1 MPDSSDWLE
10 TAGKIAAGIG
20 AGALAAAG
28 ALALAKSGALQ
39 SAAARRRRNGDD
51 RLIDAPRAGVPL
63 LVSLAGIAE
72 HSGIFLG
79 RSRVAELN
87 GNGRLMNVSLS
98 EFINGDVDDPSNM
111 RWGTR
116 IFAACD
122 EASGRPLESVKIAHA
137 ARGLVEKIKQVKYNL
152 FNNNCH
158 LFSASCICGEMIDG
172 KSWGEWLRKGTFS
185 IDRLEAVISEFM
197 NGGRPIAWL
206 GVRSPSPFFK
216 YALADD
222 KIERLH
228 REGKV

>member
-63 LVSLAGIAE
+63 LVSLAGMAE

-87 GNGRLMNVSLS
+87 GNGRLMDVSLN
-98 EFINGDVDDPSNM
+98 EFINGQPDDTSNM

-122 EASGRPLESVKIAHA
+122 DSTGRPLESLKVAHV
-137 ARGLVEKIKQVKYNL
+137 ARDFVTKVRQVKYSL

-158 LFSASCICGEMIDG
+158 LFSASCVRGELSDG
-172 KSWGEWLRKGTFS
+172 RSWADWLMDGTFS
-185 IDRLEAVISEFM
+185 IDRLDAVISEVM

-206 GVRSPSPFFK
+206 GVREPTRFFN
-216 YALADD
+216 YALTDG
-222 KIERLH
+222 KIARL
-228 REGKV
+228 RMEGKA

>member
-1 MPDSSDWLE
+1 MSDSSDWLGI
-10 TAGKIAAGIG
+10 AGKIAAGIG

-28 ALALAKSGALQ
+28 ALALAKSGAFQ
-39 SAAARRRRNGDD
+39 SAAARRRRNGDE

-63 LVSLAGIAE
+63 LVSLAGMTE

-87 GNGRLMNVSLS
+87 GNGRLMDVSLS
-98 EFINGDVDDPSNM
+98 EFVNGQVGDKANV

-122 EASGRPLESVKIAHA
+122 DSTGRPLESLKVAHIARDFVAKVK
-137 ARGLVEKIKQVKYNL
+137 RVKYNL

-158 LFSASCICGEMIDG
+158 LFSASCVRGELLDG
-172 KSWGEWLRKGTFS
+172 RSWAEWFMDGTFS
-185 IDRLEAVISEFM
+185 IDRLGAVISEVM

-206 GVRSPSPFFK
+206 GVREPTRFFN
-216 YALADD
+216 YALTDG
-222 KIERLH
+222 KIARL
-228 REGKV
+228 RKEGKV